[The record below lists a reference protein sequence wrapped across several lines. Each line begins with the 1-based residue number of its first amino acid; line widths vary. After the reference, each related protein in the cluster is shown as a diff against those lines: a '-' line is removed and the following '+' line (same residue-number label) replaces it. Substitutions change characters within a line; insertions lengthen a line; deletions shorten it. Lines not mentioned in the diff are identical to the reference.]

1 MTSAETS
8 LEPKLELV
16 QGTNADQ
23 VAQRIRQELARFNEM
38 KTGDRH
44 WSPLVLSLTDA
55 NAQIIG
61 GLVGELFWNALH
73 VELLWVADAHP
84 SRHRGRGT
92 RGAAAVASAAP
103 RRHRLGR
110 HRDPQPRADRSDNP
124 RRGARARHRGPAA
137 SDRRRRAHA
146 ARGLRAP
153 GHLP

>member
-44 WSPLVLSLTDA
+44 WSLLVLSLTDA

-61 GLVGELFWNALH
+61 GLVGESFWNAVH
-73 VELLWVADAHP
+73 VELLWVAEQ
-84 SRHRGRGT
+84 HR
-92 RGAAAVASAAP
+92 
-103 RRHRLGR
+103 
-110 HRDPQPRADRSDNP
+110 
-124 RRGARARHRGPAA
+124 RRGYGRRLMEKAEGEARARGANLVYLNTFSFQAPAFYERLGYQQFGELA
-137 SDRRRRAHA
+137 DTPKGAKRMWYVKKLTDHA
-146 ARGLRAP
+146 A
-153 GHLP
+153 